1 MMTQQLFLLFC
12 SLACVVFSANGV
24 APRHGLAWL
33 AGWLLAVLLIRP
45 QLLGLPFISRLLI
58 EPQQIALSCVLLAA
72 LLIKQPQ
79 RRLLAITA
87 GGFMGVVWSMTLL
100 SAGAPATI
108 AWLFPLICGLG
119 TLLANRYRRD
129 FTSPRLQEE
138 ANVIIL
144 LAALTVALIPDII
157 NSWQSAVTLQG
168 DADMPRMLNGLG
180 VFFIAA
186 TLMACGAL
194 YANWKYKR

>member
-12 SLACVVFSANGV
+12 GLACVVFSANGV
-24 APRHGLAWL
+24 ASRHGLAWL
-33 AGWLLAVLLIRP
+33 AGWLLAVLLIHP
-45 QLLGLPFISRLLI
+45 QRLGLPFTSHLLI
-58 EPQQIALSCVLLAA
+58 EPQQIALSCGLLAA

-79 RRLLAITA
+79 RRLLAMTA
-87 GGFMGVVWSMTLL
+87 GGFIGVAWSMTLL
-100 SAGAPATI
+100 SAGAPVSV
-108 AWLFPLICGLG
+108 AWLFPVICGIG
-119 TLLANRYRRD
+119 TLLASRYRHN

-138 ANVIIL
+138 AHVIIL

-157 NSWQSAVTLQG
+157 NSWHSAVTLQG
-168 DADMPRMLNGLG
+168 GADMPRLLNGLG
-180 VFFIAA
+180 VFFIAT

>member
-33 AGWLLAVLLIRP
+33 AGWLLAVLLIHP
-45 QLLGLPFISRLLI
+45 QLLGLPFASRLLI
-58 EPQQIALSCVLLAA
+58 EPQQIALSCGLLAA

-79 RRLLAITA
+79 RRLLAMTA
-87 GGFMGVVWSMTLL
+87 GGFIGVAWSMTLL
-100 SAGAPATI
+100 SAGAPVVA
-108 AWLFPLICGLG
+108 AWLFPVICGLG
-119 TLLANRYRRD
+119 TLLANRYRQD
-129 FTSPRLQEE
+129 FTTPRLQEE
-138 ANVIIL
+138 ANIIIL

-157 NSWQSAVTLQG
+157 NSWHSAVTLQG
-168 DADMPRMLNGLG
+168 GADMPRMLNGLG
-180 VFFIAA
+180 VFFITA
-186 TLMACGAL
+186 TLVACGAL